1 MFKKILLSLFFVVFF
16 NPTVFAEDDVTEEA
30 EVGNDYHYFL
40 LEPDIIT
47 NYSSSGKR
55 IGYIRATIELLVDS
69 KSDLTLLEN
78 NEPLIRDKII
88 EILGKQKEEV
98 VKSTGQRENIR
109 TQCVGAVNAVLA
121 SETGQKPVKELIFTK
136 FLYQ

>member
-1 MFKKILLSLFFVVFF
+1 MFKKILLSLFLIAFF
-16 NPTVFAEDDVTEEA
+16 APTTFAEEAKEEA
-30 EVGNDYHYFL
+30 EVVNDYHYFL